1 MCIFPFLCVLSI
13 FGNILGHQKE
23 EDLGLALGLGDPAT
37 VGLGPGPGIGAGTR
51 LALALKKDGI
61 EKKRGSGGRKAS
73 LRSSQRLQVF
83 AAPHCGWDSWTKGLL
98 SRMLPVS

>member
-51 LALALKKDGI
+51 LALALKKDGT

-73 LRSSQRLQVF
+73 LRSSQRLQVVTSETVF
-83 AAPHCGWDSWTKGLL
+83 TLPLFFL
-98 SRMLPVS
+98 MLWL